1 MPAFITLDSVR
12 ADTPDGRVLFDNL
25 NLTIGAE
32 RIGLVGRN
40 GVGKSTLL
48 SLIAGAAAPVSGTV
62 SRASVV
68 GVLPQRHAPPP
79 GARLADLLG
88 VGPAWDRLCRIEAEE
103 GAPETLEEDLIEADW
118 TLPGRVAA
126 ALGEVGLS
134 RWDASYPAAS
144 LSGGQMTRAALA
156 GLLVAAPDVILL
168 DEPTN
173 NLDAAARSL
182 LADVLRRW
190 KGGAVVVS
198 HDRAL
203 LRGMD
208 RIVELSSLGATSY
221 GGGYDLY
228 AERKAQAVAAAE
240 HDLETAERQV
250 RQAARGAQVARER
263 KARRDAAGR
272 RFAARGSEPK
282 ILLGAQAERAEN
294 SGAREGRLADRAAQD
309 AAQGR
314 EAAEARVERLRR
326 LAFDLPSCG
335 LPAGRTVLDFD
346 AVGFAYRNGA
356 YPDGPPVLAGLS
368 FRLAGP
374 ERLALV
380 GGNGAG
386 KSTLIKLAVGALEP
400 TAGAVT
406 RGVQAALL
414 DQRAAVLD
422 ETQTILENFRRLNP
436 AAGANEAHAALAR
449 FLFRNVAAHQAVA
462 TLSGGERL
470 RAALACV
477 LMAADPPQLLIL
489 DEPTNYLDLD
499 SVEAVE
505 SALAG
510 YNGALLIA
518 SHDEDFLEAV
528 GVERRIVLQSR

>member
-1 MPAFITLDSVR
+1 M
-12 ADTPDGRVLFDNL
+12 
-25 NLTIGAE
+25 
-32 RIGLVGRN
+32 
-40 GVGKSTLL
+40 
-48 SLIAGAAAPVSGTV
+48 
-62 SRASVV
+62 
-68 GVLPQRHAPPP
+68 
-79 GARLADLLG
+79 
-88 VGPAWDRLCRIEAEE
+88 
-103 GAPETLEEDLIEADW
+103 
-118 TLPGRVAA
+118 PGRVAA

-134 RWDASYPAAS
+134 RRDASAPAAS

-208 RIVELSSLGATSY
+208 RIVELSTLGATSY

-228 AERKAQAVAAAE
+228 VERKAQAVAAAE
-240 HDLETAERQV
+240 HDLEAAERQV
-250 RQAARGAQVARER
+250 RQAAREAQIARER

-272 RFAARGSEPK
+272 RFAAKGSEPK

-309 AAQGR
+309 AAQAR
-314 EAAEARVERLRR
+314 EDADARVERLRR

-335 LPAGRTVLDFD
+335 LPAGRIVLDFD
-346 AVGFAYRNGA
+346 AVGFS
-356 YPDGPPVLAGLS
+356 YPGGPPVLTDLS
-368 FRLAGP
+368 FRLTGP
-374 ERLALV
+374 ERVALV

-386 KSTLIKLAVGALEP
+386 KSTLIRLAAGGLEP

-406 RGVQAALL
+406 RGVRAALL
-414 DQRAAVLD
+414 DQRTAVLD
-422 ETQTILENFRRLNP
+422 GTQTILENFRRLNP

-449 FLFRNVAAHQAVA
+449 FLFRNIAAHQAVA

-489 DEPTNYLDLD
+489 DEPTNHLDLD

-505 SALAG
+505 NALAG
-510 YNGALLIA
+510 YDGALLIA
-518 SHDEDFLEAV
+518 SHDEDFLDAV
-528 GVERRIVLQSR
+528 GVERRIVL

>member
-48 SLIAGAAAPVSGTV
+48 SLIAGTRAPTSGAI
-62 SRASVV
+62 SRAGVV
-68 GVLPQRHAPPP
+68 GVLPQLHAPPP

-103 GAPETLEEDLIEADW
+103 GTSESLEQDLIEADW

-126 ALGEVGLS
+126 ALAEVGLS
-134 RWDASYPAAS
+134 RWDASRPATE

-156 GLLVAAPDVILL
+156 GLLIAAPDVILL

-173 NLDAAARSL
+173 NLDAGARSL

-198 HDRAL
+198 HDRTL

-208 RIVELSSLGATSY
+208 RIVELTSLGATSY

-240 HDLETAERQV
+240 HDLEAAEREV
-250 RQAARGAQVARER
+250 RRAAREAQTARER

-272 RFAARGSEPK
+272 RFAAKGSEPK
-282 ILLGAQAERAEN
+282 ILLGARAERAELT
-294 SGAREGRLADRAAQD
+294 GAREGRLADRAAQD
-309 AAQGR
+309 AAQAR
-314 EAAEARVERLRR
+314 EAADARVERLRR

-335 LPAGRTVLDFD
+335 LPAGRIVLDFD
-346 AVGFAYRNGA
+346 EVGFAYPG
-356 YPDGPPVLAGLS
+356 GPPVLSGLG
-368 FRLAGP
+368 FRLTGP
-374 ERLALV
+374 ERVALV
-380 GGNGAG
+380 GGNGTG
-386 KSTLIKLAVGALEP
+386 KSTLIRLATGGLDP
-400 TAGAVT
+400 TAGTVT
-406 RGVQAALL
+406 RGVPAALL

-436 AAGANEAHAALAR
+436 AAGANDAHAALAR

-489 DEPTNYLDLD
+489 DEPTNHLDLD
-499 SVEAVE
+499 SVQAVE

-510 YNGALLIA
+510 YDGALLIA

-528 GVERRIVLQSR
+528 GVERRIDLQAR

>member
-1 MPAFITLDSVR
+1 MPAFITLDSVS
-12 ADTPDGRVLFDNL
+12 AATPDGRVLFDTL

-48 SLIAGAAAPVSGTV
+48 SLIAGTRAPTSGAI
-62 SRASVV
+62 SRAGVV
-68 GVLPQRHAPPP
+68 GVLPQLHAPPP

-103 GAPETLEEDLIEADW
+103 GTEEDLIEADW

-126 ALGEVGLS
+126 ALAEVGLS
-134 RWDASYPAAS
+134 RWDASCPAAM
-144 LSGGQMTRAALA
+144 LSGGQMTRATLA
-156 GLLVAAPDVILL
+156 GLLIAAPDVILL

-173 NLDAAARSL
+173 NLDAGARSL

-198 HDRAL
+198 HDRTL

-208 RIVELSSLGATSY
+208 RIVELTSLGAVGY

-240 HDLETAERQV
+240 HDLEAAERQV
-250 RQAARGAQVARER
+250 RQAAREAQAARER

-272 RFAARGSEPK
+272 KFAAKGSEPK
-282 ILLGAQAERAEN
+282 ILLGAQAERAEL

-309 AAQGR
+309 AAQAR
-314 EAAEARVERLRR
+314 EAADARVERLRR

-335 LPAGRTVLDFD
+335 LPAGRIVLDFD
-346 AVGFAYRNGA
+346 GVGFAY
-356 YPDGPPVLAGLS
+356 PEGPPVLSDLS
-368 FRLAGP
+368 FRLTGP
-374 ERLALV
+374 ERVALV

-386 KSTLIKLAVGALEP
+386 KSTLIRLATGGLVP
-400 TAGAVT
+400 TAGTVT
-406 RGVQAALL
+406 RGVAAALL

-422 ETQTILENFRRLNP
+422 EDQTILENFRRLNP

-489 DEPTNYLDLD
+489 DEPTNHLDLD
-499 SVEAVE
+499 SVQAVE

-510 YNGALLIA
+510 YDGALLIA
-518 SHDEDFLEAV
+518 SHDEDFLDAV
-528 GVERRIVLQSR
+528 GVERRITL

>member
-48 SLIAGAAAPVSGTV
+48 SLIAGTSAPVSGTV
-62 SRASVV
+62 GRVGVV
-68 GVLPQRHAPPP
+68 GVLPQLHAPPP

-88 VGPAWDRLCRIEAEE
+88 VGPAWDRLCRIEADE
-103 GAPETLEEDLIEADW
+103 GTPETLEEDLIEADW

-134 RWDASYPAAS
+134 RWDASAPAAS

-240 HDLETAERQV
+240 HDLEAAERQV
-250 RQAARGAQVARER
+250 RQAAREAQIARER

-294 SGAREGRLADRAAQD
+294 TGAREGRLADRAAQD
-309 AAQGR
+309 AAQAR
-314 EAAEARVERLRR
+314 EVADARVERLRR

-335 LPAGRTVLDFD
+335 LPAGRIVLDFD
-346 AVGFAYRNGA
+346 AVGFAY
-356 YPDGPPVLAGLS
+356 PDGPPVLTDLS
-368 FRLAGP
+368 FRLTGP
-374 ERLALV
+374 ERVALV

-386 KSTLIKLAVGALEP
+386 KSTLIRLAVGDLEP
-400 TAGAVT
+400 TAGVVT
-406 RGVQAALL
+406 RGVRAALL
-414 DQRAAVLD
+414 DQRVAVLD
-422 ETQTILENFRRLNP
+422 EAQTILENFRRLNP

-489 DEPTNYLDLD
+489 DEPTNHLDLD

-505 SALAG
+505 NALAG
-510 YNGALLIA
+510 YDGALLIA
-518 SHDEDFLEAV
+518 SHDEDFLDAV
-528 GVERRIVLQSR
+528 GVERRIALPPG

>member
-48 SLIAGAAAPVSGTV
+48 SLIVGARAPVSGTV
-62 SRASVV
+62 NRAGVV
-68 GVLPQRHAPPP
+68 GVLPQLHAPPP

-88 VGPAWDRLCRIEAEE
+88 VGPAWDRLCRVEAEE
-103 GAPETLEEDLIEADW
+103 ATEEDLIEADW

-126 ALGEVGLS
+126 ALAEVGLS
-134 RWDASYPAAS
+134 RRDASAPAAS

-156 GLLVAAPDVILL
+156 GLLIAAPDVILL

-203 LRGMD
+203 LRGVD
-208 RIVELSSLGATSY
+208 RIVELSSLGAVSY

-240 HDLETAERQV
+240 HDLEAAERQV
-250 RQAARGAQVARER
+250 RQAAREAQVARER

-272 RFAARGSEPK
+272 KFAAKGSEPK

-294 SGAREGRLADRAAQD
+294 SGALGQPSIARAAQD
-309 AAQGR
+309 AAQAR
-314 EAAEARVERLRR
+314 EAADARVERLRR

-335 LPAGRTVLDFD
+335 LPAGRIVLDFD
-346 AVGFAYRNGA
+346 GVGFA
-356 YPDGPPVLAGLS
+356 YPDGPPVLANLS

-374 ERLALV
+374 ERVALV

-386 KSTLIKLAVGALEP
+386 KSTLIRLAVGEGATGSLEP
-400 TAGAVT
+400 TAGTVM
-406 RGVQAALL
+406 RGVRAALL

-477 LMAADPPQLLIL
+477 LMAAEPPQLLIL
-489 DEPTNYLDLD
+489 DEPTNHLDLD

-510 YNGALLIA
+510 YDGALLIA
-518 SHDEDFLEAV
+518 SHDEDFLDAV
-528 GVERRIVLQSR
+528 GVERRIDLSAR

>member
-25 NLTIGAE
+25 NLAIGAE

-48 SLIAGAAAPVSGTV
+48 SLIAGTSAPVSGTV
-62 SRASVV
+62 SRAGVV
-68 GVLPQRHAPPP
+68 GVLPQLHAPPP

-103 GAPETLEEDLIEADW
+103 GTPETLEEDLIEADW

-134 RWDASYPAAS
+134 RRDASAPAAS

-156 GLLVAAPDVILL
+156 GLLIAAPDVILL

-173 NLDAAARSL
+173 NLDAAGRSL

-203 LRGMD
+203 LRGVD

-240 HDLETAERQV
+240 HDLEAAERQV
-250 RQAARGAQVARER
+250 RQAAREAQIGRER

-272 RFAARGSEPK
+272 RFAAKGSEPK

-309 AAQGR
+309 AAQAH
-314 EAAEARVERLRR
+314 EAADARVERLRR

-335 LPAGRTVLDFD
+335 LPAGRVVLDFD
-346 AVGFAYRNGA
+346 AVGFS
-356 YPDGPPVLAGLS
+356 YPDGPPVLTDLS

-374 ERLALV
+374 ERMALV

-386 KSTLIKLAVGALEP
+386 KSTLIRLAAGGLEP
-400 TAGAVT
+400 TTGTVT
-406 RGVQAALL
+406 RGVRAALL

-422 ETQTILENFRRLNP
+422 ETRTILENFRRLNP

-449 FLFRNVAAHQAVA
+449 FLFRNVAAHQAVGA
-462 TLSGGERL
+462 LSGGERL

-489 DEPTNYLDLD
+489 DEPTNHLDLD

-505 SALAG
+505 DALAD
-510 YNGALLIA
+510 YDGALLIA
-518 SHDEDFLEAV
+518 SHDDDFLDAV
-528 GVERRIVLQSR
+528 GVERRITLRPG

>member
-48 SLIAGAAAPVSGTV
+48 SLIAGTRAPTSGAI
-62 SRASVV
+62 SRAGVV
-68 GVLPQRHAPPP
+68 GVLPQLHAPPP

-103 GAPETLEEDLIEADW
+103 GTPESLGEDLAEADW
-118 TLPGRVAA
+118 TLPGRIAG

-134 RWDASYPAAS
+134 RWDASRSAAQ
-144 LSGGQMTRAALA
+144 LSGGQVTRAALA

-173 NLDAAARSL
+173 NLDAAARRL

-190 KGGAVVVS
+190 KSGAVVVS

-203 LRGMD
+203 LRDMD
-208 RIVELSSLGATSY
+208 RIVELSSLGGASY

-240 HDLETAERQV
+240 HDLDVAEREV
-250 RQAARGAQVARER
+250 RRAARDAQLARER

-272 RFAARGSEPK
+272 RFAAKGSEPK
-282 ILLGAQAERAEN
+282 ILLGAQAQRAEL
-294 SGAREGRLADRAAQD
+294 SGARDHRLADRAAQG
-309 AAQGR
+309 AAEAR
-314 EAAEARVERLRR
+314 EAAEARVERLRH

-335 LPAGRTVLDFD
+335 LPAGRMVLEFD
-346 AVGFAYRNGA
+346 SVAFAYPG
-356 YPDGPPVLAGLS
+356 GPPVLSNLS
-368 FRLAGP
+368 FRLTGP
-374 ERLALV
+374 ERVGLV
-380 GGNGAG
+380 GSNGAG
-386 KSTLIKLAVGALEP
+386 KSTLIKLATGALDP
-400 TAGAVT
+400 TSGTVT
-406 RGVQAALL
+406 RGAPAALL

-422 ETQTILENFRRLNP
+422 EGQTILENFRRLNP
-436 AAGANEAHAALAR
+436 AASQNEAHAALAR
-449 FLFRNVAAHQAVA
+449 FLFRNLAAHQGVA

-477 LMAADPPQLLIL
+477 LMAADPPQLLVL
-489 DEPTNYLDLD
+489 DEPTNHLDLD
-499 SVEAVE
+499 SVQAVE
-505 SALAG
+505 DALAG
-510 YNGALLIA
+510 YDGALLIA

-528 GVERRIVLQSR
+528 GVERRIRV

>member
-48 SLIAGAAAPVSGTV
+48 SLIAGPRAPTSGAV
-62 SRASVV
+62 SRAGVV
-68 GVLPQRHAPPP
+68 GVLPQLHAPPP

-88 VGPAWDRLCRIEAEE
+88 VGQAWDRLCRIEAEQ
-103 GAPETLEEDLIEADW
+103 GSEEDLIEADW
-118 TLPGRVAA
+118 TLPGRVAS
-126 ALGEVGLS
+126 ALAEVGLS
-134 RWDASYPAAS
+134 RWDASQPAAS
-144 LSGGQMTRAALA
+144 LSGGQMTRATLA
-156 GLLVAAPDVILL
+156 GLLIAAPDLILL

-221 GGGYDLY
+221 GGGWDLY

-240 HDLETAERQV
+240 HDLESAERQV
-250 RQAARGAQVARER
+250 RQASREAQVARER

-272 RFAARGSEPK
+272 KFAAKGSEPK

-309 AAQGR
+309 AAQAR
-314 EAAEARVERLRR
+314 EAADARVERLRR
-326 LAFDLPSCG
+326 LAFDLPSSG
-335 LPAGRTVLDFD
+335 LPAGRIALDFD
-346 AVGFAYRNGA
+346 EVGFA
-356 YPDGPPVLAGLS
+356 YPDGPPVLSDLS

-374 ERLALV
+374 ERVALV

-386 KSTLIKLAVGALEP
+386 KSTLIRLATGGLSP
-400 TAGAVT
+400 TTGTVT
-406 RGVQAALL
+406 RGVIAALL

-462 TLSGGERL
+462 TRSGGERL

-477 LMAADPPQLLIL
+477 LMSAAPPQLLIL
-489 DEPTNYLDLD
+489 DEPTNHLDLD

-510 YNGALLIA
+510 YDGALLIA
-518 SHDEDFLEAV
+518 SHDEDFLGAV
-528 GVERRIVLQSR
+528 GVERRIAL

>member
-48 SLIAGAAAPVSGTV
+48 SLIAGIAAPASGTV
-62 SRASVV
+62 SRAGVV
-68 GVLPQRHAPPP
+68 GVLPQLHAPPP

-103 GAPETLEEDLIEADW
+103 GSPETLEEDLIEADW

-134 RWDASYPAAS
+134 RRDASAPAAT

-208 RIVELSSLGATSY
+208 RIVELSSLGSTSY

-240 HDLETAERQV
+240 HDLEAAERQV
-250 RQAARGAQVARER
+250 RQAAREAQVARER

-272 RFAARGSEPK
+272 RFAAKGSEPK

-294 SGAREGRLADRAAQD
+294 TGACDGRLADRAAQD
-309 AAQGR
+309 AAQAR
-314 EAAEARVERLRR
+314 EAADARVERLRR

-335 LPAGRTVLDFD
+335 LPAGRIVLDFD
-346 AVGFAYRNGA
+346 AVGFAY
-356 YPDGPPVLAGLS
+356 PDGPPVLTDLS

-374 ERLALV
+374 ERVALV

-386 KSTLIKLAVGALEP
+386 KSTLIRLAAGGLEP
-400 TAGAVT
+400 TAGTVT
-406 RGVQAALL
+406 RGVRAALL
-414 DQRAAVLD
+414 DQRVAVLD

-489 DEPTNYLDLD
+489 DEPTNHLDLD

-505 SALAG
+505 NALAG
-510 YNGALLIA
+510 YDGALLIA
-518 SHDEDFLEAV
+518 SHDEDFLDAV
-528 GVERRIVLQSR
+528 GVERRITLRPG

>member
-1 MPAFITLDSVR
+1 MSAFITLDSVS
-12 ADTPDGRVLFDNL
+12 AATPDGRVLFDNL

-48 SLIAGAAAPVSGTV
+48 SLIAGTRVPVSGTV
-62 SRASVV
+62 NRAGVV
-68 GVLPQRHAPPP
+68 GVLPQLHAPPP
-79 GARLADLLG
+79 GARLADLLN

-103 GAPETLEEDLIEADW
+103 GTEEDFAEADW

-126 ALGEVGLS
+126 ALAEVGLS
-134 RWDASYPAAS
+134 RWDASWPAAS

-173 NLDAAARSL
+173 NLDAAARAL
-182 LADVLRRW
+182 LGDVLRRW

-208 RIVELSSLGATSY
+208 RIVELTSLGATSY

-240 HDLETAERQV
+240 HDLEAAERQV
-250 RQAARGAQVARER
+250 RQAAREAQVARER

-272 RFAARGSEPK
+272 KFAAKGSEPK

-294 SGAREGRLADRAAQD
+294 SGAREGRLADRAAQE
-309 AAQGR
+309 AAQAR
-314 EAAEARVERLRR
+314 EAADARVERLRR

-335 LPAGRTVLDFD
+335 LPAGRIVLDLD
-346 AVGFAYRNGA
+346 AVGFAYPG
-356 YPDGPPVLAGLS
+356 GPPVLSDLS
-368 FRLAGP
+368 FRLTGP
-374 ERLALV
+374 ERVAV
-380 GGNGAG
+380 IGGNGAG
-386 KSTLIKLAVGALEP
+386 KSTLIRLATGGLDP
-400 TAGAVT
+400 TAGTVT
-406 RGVQAALL
+406 RGVVAALL

-436 AAGANEAHAALAR
+436 AADANMAHAALAR
-449 FLFRNVAAHQAVA
+449 FLFRNVAAHQTVA

-477 LMAADPPQLLIL
+477 LMSAQPPQLLIL
-489 DEPTNYLDLD
+489 DEPTNHLDLE

-510 YNGALLIA
+510 YDGALLIA

-528 GVERRIVLQSR
+528 GVERRVVL

>member
-1 MPAFITLDSVR
+1 MSAFITLDSVR
-12 ADTPDGRVLFDNL
+12 AATPDGRVLFDNL

-48 SLIAGAAAPVSGTV
+48 SLIAGTRAPASGTV
-62 SRASVV
+62 SRAGVV
-68 GVLPQRHAPPP
+68 GVLSQLHAPPP

-103 GAPETLEEDLIEADW
+103 GTPESLQDDLAEADW
-118 TLPGRVAA
+118 TLPGAIAA
-126 ALGEVGLS
+126 ALAEVGLS
-134 RWDASYPAAS
+134 RWDASRPAAQ

-156 GLLVAAPDVILL
+156 GLLLAAPDVILL

-173 NLDAAARSL
+173 NLDAGARKL

-208 RIVELSSLGATSY
+208 RIVELTSLGATSH

-240 HDLETAERQV
+240 RDLETAERQV
-250 RQAARGAQVARER
+250 RQAAREAQVARER

-272 RFAARGSEPK
+272 KFAAKGSEPK

-309 AAQGR
+309 AAQAR
-314 EAAEARVERLRR
+314 EAADARVERLRR
-326 LAFDLPSCG
+326 LAFDLPSCH
-335 LPAGRTVLDFD
+335 LPAGRMVLDFD
-346 AVGFAYRNGA
+346 GVGFAYPEGSS
-356 YPDGPPVLAGLS
+356 VLSGLD

-374 ERLALV
+374 ERVAV
-380 GGNGAG
+380 IGGNGAG
-386 KSTLIKLAVGALEP
+386 KSTLIRLATGGLEP
-400 TAGAVT
+400 TAGT
-406 RGVQAALL
+406 GSRGVPAALL
-414 DQRAAVLD
+414 DQRAAILD
-422 ETQTILENFRRLNP
+422 EGQTILENFRRLNP
-436 AAGANEAHAALAR
+436 AAGQNEAHAALAR

-489 DEPTNYLDLD
+489 DEPTNHLDLD
-499 SVEAVE
+499 SIQAVE

-510 YNGALLIA
+510 YDGALLIA
-518 SHDEDFLEAV
+518 SHDEDFLEAI
-528 GVERRIVLQSR
+528 GVERRVVL

>member
-1 MPAFITLDSVR
+1 MPAFINLDSV
-12 ADTPDGRVLFDNL
+12 AAATPDGRVLFDNL

-48 SLIAGAAAPVSGTV
+48 SLIAGTREPASGSI
-62 SRASVV
+62 SRAGVV
-68 GVLPQRHAPPP
+68 GVLPQLHAPPP

-88 VGPAWDRLCRIEAEE
+88 VGPAWDRLCRIEADA
-103 GAPETLEEDLIEADW
+103 GDDEDFAEADW

-126 ALGEVGLS
+126 ALAEVGLS
-134 RWDASYPAAS
+134 RWDASCPAAE

-190 KGGAVVVS
+190 KGGAVAVS

-228 AERKAQAVAAAE
+228 AERKAAEVAAAE
-240 HDLETAERQV
+240 HDLEAADRQV
-250 RQAARGAQVARER
+250 RQAAREAQVARER

-272 RFAARGSEPK
+272 RFAAKGSEPK
-282 ILLGAQAERAEN
+282 ILLGAQAERAEL
-294 SGAREGRLADRAAQD
+294 SGARDNRLADRAAHD
-309 AAQGR
+309 AAQAR
-314 EAAEARVERLRR
+314 EAADAKVERLRR

-335 LPAGRTVLDFD
+335 LPAGRAVLEFD
-346 AVGFAYRNGA
+346 GVGFA
-356 YPDGPPVLAGLS
+356 YPDGPPVLSDLS

-374 ERLALV
+374 ERVAV
-380 GGNGAG
+380 IGGNGAG
-386 KSTLIKLAVGALEP
+386 KSTLIRLATSVLAPTVG
-400 TAGAVT
+400 TVM
-406 RGVQAALL
+406 RGVPAALL

-436 AAGANEAHAALAR
+436 AAGQNEAHAALAR
-449 FLFRNVAAHQAVA
+449 FLFRNVAAHQVVA

-477 LMAADPPQLLIL
+477 MSADPPQLLIL
-489 DEPTNYLDLD
+489 DEPTNHLDLD
-499 SVEAVE
+499 SVQAVE
-505 SALAG
+505 AALAG
-510 YNGALLIA
+510 YDGALLIA

-528 GVERRIVLQSR
+528 GVERRIVL

>member
-12 ADTPDGRVLFDNL
+12 AATPDGRVLFDNL
-25 NLTIGAE
+25 NLSIGAE

-48 SLIAGAAAPVSGTV
+48 GLIAGTRAPASGTIN
-62 SRASVV
+62 RASVV
-68 GVLPQRHAPPP
+68 GVLPQLHAPPP

-88 VGPAWDRLCRIEAEE
+88 VGLAWDRLCRIEADE
-103 GAPETLEEDLIEADW
+103 GTDDDFAEADW
-118 TLPGRVAA
+118 TLPGTIAA
-126 ALGEVGLS
+126 ALAEVGLS
-134 RWDASYPAAS
+134 RWDTSRPAAQ

-156 GLLVAAPDVILL
+156 GLLIAAPDVILL

-173 NLDAAARSL
+173 NLDASARSL

-208 RIVELSSLGATSY
+208 RIVELTSLGATSY

-240 HDLETAERQV
+240 HDLEAAERQV
-250 RQAARGAQVARER
+250 RQAAREAQVARER
-263 KARRDAAGR
+263 KARRDAAGK
-272 RFAARGSEPK
+272 RFAAKGSEPK

-309 AAQGR
+309 AAQAR
-314 EAAEARVERLRR
+314 EIADARVERLRR
-326 LAFDLPSCG
+326 LAFDLPSCH
-335 LPAGRTVLDFD
+335 LPPGRMVLDFD
-346 AVGFAYRNGA
+346 NVGFA
-356 YPDGPPVLAGLS
+356 YPDGPPVLS
-368 FRLAGP
+368 DFTVRLAGP
-374 ERLALV
+374 ERVAIL

-386 KSTLIKLAVGALEP
+386 KSTLIRLATGGLEP
-400 TAGAVT
+400 TAGTVT
-406 RGVQAALL
+406 RGVPAALL
-414 DQRAAVLD
+414 DQRAAILD
-422 ETQTILENFRRLNP
+422 EDQTILENFRRLNP
-436 AAGANEAHAALAR
+436 AADQNQAHAALAR
-449 FLFRNVAAHQAVA
+449 FLFRNVAAHQAVG

-477 LMAADPPQLLIL
+477 LMAAAPPQLLIL
-489 DEPTNYLDLD
+489 DEPTNHLDLD
-499 SVEAVE
+499 SVQAVE

-510 YNGALLIA
+510 YDGALLVA
-518 SHDEDFLEAV
+518 SHDEDFLEAI
-528 GVERRIVLQSR
+528 GVERRVVL

>member
-1 MPAFITLDSVR
+1 MPAFITLDSVS
-12 ADTPDGRVLFDNL
+12 AATPDGRVLFDNL

-48 SLIAGAAAPVSGTV
+48 NLIAGTRVPASGAIA
-62 SRASVV
+62 RAGVV
-68 GVLPQRHAPPP
+68 GVLPQIHAPPS
-79 GARLADLLG
+79 GVRLADLLG

-103 GAPETLEEDLIEADW
+103 GTPETLADDLAEADW

-134 RWDASYPAAS
+134 RWDASRPADR
-144 LSGGQMTRAALA
+144 LSGGQVTRAALA
-156 GLLVAAPDVILL
+156 GLLLAAPDVILL

-190 KGGAVVVS
+190 RSGAVVVS

-208 RIVELSSLGATSY
+208 RIVELSSLGAASH

-228 AERKAQAVAAAE
+228 AERKAQAVAIAE
-240 HDLETAERQV
+240 HDLESAEREV
-250 RQAARGAQVARER
+250 RRAARDAQIARER
-263 KARRDAAGR
+263 KARRDGAGR

-282 ILLGAQAERAEN
+282 IVLGAQAERAEN

-309 AAQGR
+309 AAAVR
-314 EAAEARVERLRR
+314 EAADARVEHLRR

-335 LPAGRTVLDFD
+335 LPAGRTVLDFAGVD
-346 AVGFAYRNGA
+346 FAYPG
-356 YPDGPPVLAGLS
+356 GPVVLSGLDL
-368 FRLAGP
+368 RLAGP
-374 ERLALV
+374 ERVGLV

-386 KSTLIKLAVGALEP
+386 KSTLIRLATGGLDP
-400 TAGAVT
+400 TAGVVT
-406 RGVQAALL
+406 RGAPAALL

-422 ETQTILENFRRLNP
+422 DDQTILENFRRLNP
-436 AAGANEAHAALAR
+436 AAGQNEAHAALAR
-449 FLFRNVAAHQAVA
+449 FLFRNIAAHQRVA

-477 LMAADPPQLLIL
+477 LVSAAPPQLLIL
-489 DEPTNYLDLD
+489 DEPTNHLDLD
-499 SVEAVE
+499 SIAAVE
-505 SALAG
+505 GALAG
-510 YNGALLIA
+510 YDGALLIA
-518 SHDEDFLEAV
+518 SHDEDFLDAV
-528 GVERRIVLQSR
+528 GVERRVAL

>member
-1 MPAFITLDSVR
+1 MPAFITLDSV
-12 ADTPDGRVLFDNL
+12 AAATPDGRVLFDNL

-48 SLIAGAAAPVSGTV
+48 SLIAGTRDPVSGAI
-62 SRASVV
+62 SRAGVV
-68 GVLPQRHAPPP
+68 GVLPQLHAPPP

-88 VGPAWDRLCRIEAEE
+88 VGPAWDRLCRIEADA
-103 GAPETLEEDLIEADW
+103 GTEEDFAEADW
-118 TLPGRVAA
+118 TLPGRIAVALA
-126 ALGEVGLS
+126 EVGLS
-134 RWDASYPAAS
+134 RWDASRPAAE

-173 NLDAAARSL
+173 NLDAAARNL

-228 AERKAQAVAAAE
+228 AERKATEVAAAE
-240 HDLETAERQV
+240 HDLEAAERQV
-250 RQAARGAQVARER
+250 RQTAREAQVARER

-272 RFAARGSEPK
+272 KFAAKGSEPK
-282 ILLGAQAERAEN
+282 ILLGAQAERAEL
-294 SGAREGRLADRAAQD
+294 SGARDNRLADRAAQD
-309 AAQGR
+309 AAQAR
-314 EAAEARVERLRR
+314 EAADAKVERLRR

-335 LPAGRTVLDFD
+335 LPAGRMVLEFVG
-346 AVGFAYRNGA
+346 VGFA
-356 YPDGPPVLAGLS
+356 YPDGPPVLSDLS

-374 ERLALV
+374 ERVAAV

-386 KSTLIKLAVGALEP
+386 KSTLIRLATGAFAP
-400 TAGAVT
+400 MVGAVT
-406 RGVQAALL
+406 RGVPAALL

-422 ETQTILENFRRLNP
+422 ETQTILENFRRVNP
-436 AAGANEAHAALAR
+436 TADQNEAHAALAR
-449 FLFRNVAAHQAVA
+449 FLFRNVAAHQVVA

-477 LMAADPPQLLIL
+477 LMSADPPKLLIL
-489 DEPTNYLDLD
+489 DEPTNHLDLD
-499 SVEAVE
+499 SVQAVE

-510 YNGALLIA
+510 YDGALLIA
-518 SHDEDFLEAV
+518 SHDEDFLRAV
-528 GVERRIVLQSR
+528 GVERRIAL